1 MRRRVNQFLAL
12 AGLTA
17 LETIRQPICLI
28 LMVSALAFI
37 GILPLI
43 LTHTLGEGAKLI
55 RDSAL
60 AIHLLSGLILGSY
73 AACATLTHEIRRG
86 TAAAVLTKP
95 VSRDVFFLAKYA
107 GVALVVAAYSAVT
120 TLATLLSVRTVNDP
134 YTVDWVSAGA
144 LLGAIVLAAVIS
156 GIVNFWLRK
165 PFASTAFVNLAAL
178 VALTFVAVN
187 LVDAT
192 GARAPFG
199 SLLTWGLVPVS
210 ILVAMAILVLAAISV
225 SLATRLDVV
234 ATLSICTFI
243 LLLGFMSDY
252 LVGRL
257 AAEHPFAAALYTA
270 IPNWQQFWAAD
281 ILSGPATLPQG
292 YLAGTG
298 LYALFYLAAVL
309 CLGMVAFRHME
320 IRS

>member
-1 MRRRVNQFLAL
+1 MRRRINQFFAL

-28 LMVSALAFI
+28 LMVSALTLI

-95 VSRDVFFLAKYA
+95 VSREVFFLSKFA
-107 GVALVVAAYSAVT
+107 GVAMVVATYSFVT
-120 TLATLLSVRTVNDP
+120 TLATMLSVRTVNDP
-134 YTVDWVSAGA
+134 YTADLYAAGS
-144 LLGAIVLAAVIS
+144 LLGAIVLAAILSGVI
-156 GIVNFWLRK
+156 NFWLRK
-165 PFASTAFVNLAAL
+165 PFASTAFINLTCL
-178 VALTFVAVN
+178 VTVAFVAVN
-187 LVDAT
+187 MVDAT
-192 GARAPFG
+192 GAVAPFG
-199 SLLTWGLVPVS
+199 SLLNWQLVPVS
-210 ILVAMAILVLAAISV
+210 LLVAMAILVLAAIAV

-243 LLLGFMSDY
+243 LLFGFMSDY
-252 LVGRL
+252 LFGRL
-257 AAEHPFAAALYTA
+257 ATEHQFAAFLYAA
-270 IPNWQQFWAAD
+270 IPNWQQFWTAD
-281 ILSGPATLPQG
+281 ILSSETALPQG
-292 YLAGTG
+292 YLSGVG
-298 LYALFYLAAVL
+298 LYAFFYLAAVL
-309 CLGMVAFRHME
+309 CLGMVTFRHME